1 MLGGLCAKRLIYW
14 LGSLLLWT
22 RLETILKK
30 FPKMIDSDH
39 RYKQMRI
46 SKAGWTLVRGRE
58 GNDGHVTYCYASHS
72 GLCEGLLGSGF
83 PVCVSQRSTIYNHSY
98 ESLSFLLLT
107 PNAVLILL

>member
-39 RYKQMRI
+39 RYKQMHI

-58 GNDGHVTYCYASHS
+58 GTMVMLLIVTPAILDSVR
-72 GLCEGLLGSGF
+72 GF
-83 PVCVSQRSTIYNHSY
+83 
-98 ESLSFLLLT
+98 
-107 PNAVLILL
+107 

>member
-39 RYKQMRI
+39 RYKQMHI

-58 GNDGHVTYCYASHS
+58 GTMVMLLIVTPAILDS
-72 GLCEGLLGSGF
+72 EGLLGSGF
-83 PVCVSQRSTIYNHSY
+83 PVCVSQRSTIYKHSY

>member
-39 RYKQMRI
+39 RYKQMHI

-58 GNDGHVTYCYASHS
+58 GTMVMLLIVTPAILDS
-72 GLCEGLLGSGF
+72 EGLLGSGF